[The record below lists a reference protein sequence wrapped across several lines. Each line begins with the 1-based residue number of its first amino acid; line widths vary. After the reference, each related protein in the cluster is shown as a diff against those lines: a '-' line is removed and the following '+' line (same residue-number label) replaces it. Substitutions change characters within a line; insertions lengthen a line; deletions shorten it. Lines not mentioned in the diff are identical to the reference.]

1 MAKRMVLT
9 FKENGFLYKEHIDRA
24 EESKKQGSH
33 MALEQMPS
41 AL

>member
-1 MAKRMVLT
+1 MV
-9 FKENGFLYKEHIDRA
+9 FLYKEHIDRA